1 MSLKNIDFAHFKEE
15 AYLEETS
22 PILNYPEICLS
33 CGKRFSSSE
42 EFVKETALLPSETYF
57 DSEKNEVVDHRQCEC
72 GETLTARRADQR
84 GKTPKDKVQRT
95 EFQNQLM
102 FLVKNGI
109 SMERA
114 RNILSQKRR
123 S

>member
-22 PILNYPEICLS
+22 SILNYPEICLS

-42 EFVKETALLPSETYF
+42 EFIKGTALLPSETYF

-72 GETLTARRADQR
+72 GETLTARKADQR
-84 GKTPKDKVQRT
+84 GKTSKDKMQRT

-109 SMERA
+109 PMERA
-114 RNILSQKRR
+114 RNILSQKRK